1 MTLKDFWHKIYLEPR
16 RRSLIR
22 RRGLEL
28 LKEIDLAMRTHDKPY
43 TLTFGTLLGAI
54 REKGF
59 IPHDYDVDIA
69 VWADEDYSEV
79 FKTLESRGFV
89 LKREII
95 VDNGDFG
102 HEYTYCY
109 KEIDVDFFFMYPM
122 GDGSYYGTEFRDQP
136 GCNNWDESIKEKG
149 GLHVFRIFLPMRKE
163 LESIPFEN
171 SSFMVTKDALGF
183 IEGYYGPNWRVPD
196 PTFVYPR
203 KGETPYEDRPDKL
216 AILKEY

>member
-1 MTLKDFWHKIYLEPR
+1 MTLKSFWHKIYIDPR
-16 RRSLIR
+16 RRAKR
-22 RRGLEL
+22 RRLGVRLLE
-28 LKEIDLAMRTHDKPY
+28 EIDLAMKQHDKPY

-59 IPHDYDVDIA
+59 IPHDTDVDIA

-79 FKTLESRGFV
+79 FKTLESRGFE

-95 VDNGDFG
+95 VDNGEFG
-102 HEYTYCY
+102 LEYTYRY
-109 KEIDVDFFFMYPM
+109 HGFYVDFFFMYPM
-122 GDGSYYGTEFRDQP
+122 GDGSYYGTEFRDHP
-136 GCNNWDESIKEKG
+136 GCNNWGESIREKG
-149 GLHVFRIFLPMRKE
+149 GLHVFRIFLPMSKE
-163 LESIPFEN
+163 LERVPFEK

-183 IEGYYGPNWRVPD
+183 VEGYYGPNWRIPD

-203 KGETPYEDRPDKL
+203 KGETYYEDRPDKL